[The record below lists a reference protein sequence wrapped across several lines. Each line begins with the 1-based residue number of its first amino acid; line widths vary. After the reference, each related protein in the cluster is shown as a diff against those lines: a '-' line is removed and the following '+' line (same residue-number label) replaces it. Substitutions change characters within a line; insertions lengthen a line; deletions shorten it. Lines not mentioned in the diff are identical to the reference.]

1 MSDLI
6 CVSIDDRPV
15 EVPTGASILEAAK
28 AAGVEI
34 PTLCYHKDLL
44 PDGSCRFC
52 TVEVQTVGGKK
63 LVTACTE
70 RVLPGMRIA
79 THSPQVVET
88 RRFLLS
94 LLLEKHKKSCFSC
107 EKAEDCIHRRRP
119 FCNYDN
125 SCYTCPKV
133 EECKLR
139 AYCIEYGVTSGA
151 CGDLRK
157 EEPVNDQSQVFLHD
171 PNRCILCRRC
181 VRACREARGDG
192 RMIAVDGR
200 GSDARII
207 LCLRPEANCGECMKC
222 VEVCPT
228 GALVRKEESKE

>member
-1 MSDLI
+1 MSELI
-6 CVSIDDRPV
+6 SIWINKKQV
-15 EVPTGASILEAAK
+15 EVPAGSSILEAAEL
-28 AAGVEI
+28 AGVEI
-34 PTLCYHKDLL
+34 PTLCYHKDLM

-52 TVEVQTVGGKK
+52 TVEVHNAMGSR

-70 RVLPGMRIA
+70 RVLPGMRIQ

-94 LLLEKHKKSCFSC
+94 LLLEKHRKSCFSC
-107 EKAEDCIHRRRP
+107 EKAADCVSRKRP
-119 FCNYDN
+119 FCNYDE

-133 EECKLR
+133 DECKLR

-157 EEPVNDQSQVFLHD
+157 TEREDTRNPYFIHD
-171 PNRCILCRRC
+171 PNRCIGCRRC
-181 VRACREARGDG
+181 VRACRQARGDG
-192 RMIAVDGR
+192 RLFTVDGR
-200 GSDARII
+200 GSDVRIT
-207 LCLRPEANCGECMKC
+207 LRPDPGADCADCMKC

-228 GALVRKEESKE
+228 GALIRKEDAK